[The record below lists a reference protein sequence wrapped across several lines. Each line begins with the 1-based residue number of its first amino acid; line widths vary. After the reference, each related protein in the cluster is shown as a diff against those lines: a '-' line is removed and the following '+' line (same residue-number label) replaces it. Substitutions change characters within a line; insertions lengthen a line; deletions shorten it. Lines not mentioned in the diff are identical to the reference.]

1 MQPPKPGLGASAA
14 LGDGGLSA
22 ATVSHGGAEQRWVL
36 PRLQSR
42 ANRVAMSERA
52 GRQKGGIKV
61 LHGGLLR
68 WVDKSAQCAPGRIAR
83 QDHGKGVSQPIHK
96 HADMLPVMN
105 GLKVLHADA
114 SVVVVD
120 KPAGV
125 LSVPGLGAGEHDN
138 LTTLVQTLFADARVV
153 HRLDQATSGL
163 MLFARGA
170 AMQRALSM
178 AFEARQVGK
187 RYVAVVAGR
196 ISCAEGSIAA
206 PLIADWPQRPRQK
219 VDPERGKPAL
229 THWRLLEHAAD
240 TSRLELQPI
249 TGRSHQL
256 RVHLLSIGHPIL
268 GDMLY
273 APEPQRSAR
282 LLLHAT
288 QLALMHP
295 FTGAP
300 CSYDCPAPF

>member
-1 MQPPKPGLGASAA
+1 M
-14 LGDGGLSA
+14 
-22 ATVSHGGAEQRWVL
+22 
-36 PRLQSR
+36 
-42 ANRVAMSERA
+42 
-52 GRQKGGIKV
+52 
-61 LHGGLLR
+61 
-68 WVDKSAQCAPGRIAR
+68 
-83 QDHGKGVSQPIHK
+83 GVSQPIHK

-196 ISCAEGSIAA
+196 ISGAEGSIAV

-268 GDMLY
+268 GDTLY
-273 APEPQRSAR
+273 APEPQRSTR

-288 QLALMHP
+288 RLVLMHP
-295 FTGAP
+295 CTGLP
-300 CSYDCPAPF
+300 CSFVCPAPF